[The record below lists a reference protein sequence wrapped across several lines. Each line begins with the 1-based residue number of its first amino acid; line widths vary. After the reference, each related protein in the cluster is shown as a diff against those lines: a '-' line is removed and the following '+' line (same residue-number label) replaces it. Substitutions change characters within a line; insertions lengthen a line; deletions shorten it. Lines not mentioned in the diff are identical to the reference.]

1 MTVTRCALIAV
12 MIGVAATCQAQDAPR
27 ELKREVNAL
36 LSASQTK
43 GDDDNST
50 TLTWHLDGTLERPA
64 GGRLMQFG
72 LVSDYATSES
82 SEVDRLQS
90 SVRLLTPDYG
100 EVKRRWYPVYLLQ
113 TEGDHGLE
121 QVRTLLG
128 AGYRQ
133 ERRYGF
139 VEATLGASKDIQSG
153 ESWKGNLGV
162 QASYRRKLGDRWT
175 LATGPKGEVDALGA
189 VGISGDRFRY
199 SWDLSLDYAVND
211 RLGIGYRA
219 WVGNTVPGSDLTQ
232 WVGISYHAR

>member
-1 MTVTRCALIAV
+1 MKRWAWLFLLLSAV
-12 MIGVAATCQAQDAPR
+12 GTCQAEGPVRAAKR
-27 ELKREVNAL
+27 ELNAL
-36 LSASQTK
+36 LSASQTR
-43 GDDDNST
+43 GDDEDST

-64 GGRLMQFG
+64 GRRLTQFG

-82 SEVDRLQS
+82 SEVDRLQTS
-90 SVRLLTPDYG
+90 LRLLAPDYG
-100 EVKRRWYPVYLLQ
+100 AVKRRWYPVYLAQ

-121 QVRTLLG
+121 QIRALLG

-139 VEATLGASKDIQSG
+139 TEVTLGASKDIQSS

-162 QASYRRKLGDRWT
+162 QASYRRKLGARWT

-199 SWDLSLDYAVND
+199 SWDVSLDYSVSD

-232 WVGISYHAR
+232 WIGITYHAK